1 MHQLFTDFK
10 KAYHSV
16 RREVIY
22 NILTEFGNPRK
33 LLRLIK
39 MCMNE
44 TYSTVWVGKHLSD
57 MFPFKNGLK
66 QGDVLLPLIFNYP
79 LEYFIKR
86 VQVHQDD
93 LKLNGTHQLLV

>member
-1 MHQLFTDFK
+1 MHQLFIDFK

-22 NILTEFGNPRK
+22 NILTEFGIPRK

-39 MCMNE
+39 ICLNE

-57 MFPFKNGLK
+57 MFHFKNGLK
-66 QGDVLLPLIFNYP
+66 KEGVLLPLISNYA
-79 LEYFIKR
+79 LEYAIR
-86 VQVHQDD
+86 SIQVNQDD

>member
-22 NILTEFGNPRK
+22 KILTEFGITRK

-39 MCMNE
+39 RCLNE
-44 TYSTVWVGKHLSD
+44 TYSTFWVGKHLSD
-57 MFPFKNGLK
+57 MFCFKNGLK
-66 QGDVLLPLIFNYP
+66 QGDVLLPLIFNYA
-79 LEYFIKR
+79 LEYAIRR
-86 VQVHQDD
+86 VQVNQDV
-93 LKLNGTHQLLV
+93 KIK